1 MGPVDARAARPAK
14 EGGGGATKGGGAKL
28 VAMPIFGEDKAAVY
42 RIRLGHGLREWRET
56 EYNQEMGNATAGGA
70 AA

>member
-1 MGPVDARAARPAK
+1 MLGPHGRQKK
-14 EGGGGATKGGGAKL
+14 EGGGATKGGGAKL